1 MSVICQIDQTV
12 HESREILHAHLRRL
26 KVKQADYYIRHEPRV
41 CKGTGKPIP
50 FKDWIQYLSQDFID
64 KNAIKAYL
72 KREPVAGR
80 EWAIEWLRRRKEE
93 KGLVYAPSQVE
104 LRSLQCPSMA
114 YYNHVGDYYE
124 IARELGF
131 KERYVS
137 YTEQNPAI
145 AADLGDKCIIC
156 DTREQSVLQFPVT
169 TIRAKLDEGDY
180 ALAAPHDKGIY
191 IERKSVSD
199 MVGTLNL
206 RQNKRKKV
214 DDSISIDV
222 GFERFDRELAR
233 AAEKG
238 HYIVMVVETPLTQAL
253 SFSYL
258 PQMRWSK
265 VSESHVFFNLR
276 ELLTKYPLSFQAVFA
291 DGRADAANKVMRI
304 LQLGDEVRRIDLEY
318 ANERGLL

>member
-1 MSVICQIDQTV
+1 MSLVCQIDQTV
-12 HESREILHAHLRRL
+12 HASRVDLHAHLRRL
-26 KVKQADYYIRHEPRV
+26 KVKQCDYYSLHEPRH
-41 CKGTGKPIP
+41 CLGSGKPIP
-50 FKDWIQYLSQDFID
+50 FKDATQYLAQDFID

-72 KREPVAGR
+72 KREPVKGR

-93 KGLVYAPSQVE
+93 KGLIYAPSQVE

-114 YYNHVGDYYE
+114 YYDHVGGYYQ

-145 AADLGDKCIIC
+145 AADWGDRCIIC
-156 DTREQSVLQFPVT
+156 DTREQKALSFPVKT
-169 TIRAKLDEGDY
+169 VRQTVNCGDY

-206 RQNKRKKV
+206 RQNRRKKV

-265 VSESHVFFNLR
+265 VSESHVFHNLR
-276 ELLTKYPLSFQAVFA
+276 ELLVKYPLSFQSVFA